1 MNMPQMSPTARNTA
15 IGAGIGAVA
24 GGVIGRDAGS
34 AAVGAGLGALGG
46 YVWSTQ
52 MEQKKQDMQR
62 ATAGTG
68 VTVAQTPD
76 NQLKLEIP
84 SDISF
89 DTGRADIKPNL
100 RPILDQFAT
109 GLSSQP
115 NTEVRIVGHT
125 DSTGSD
131 AVNNP
136 LSLRR
141 ADAARNYLA
150 DRGVDPRRIV
160 TSRSRQPR
168 ADRPTTTPR
177 PAGPRTG
184 GWRSSW
190 ASAPT
195 SPAVRRSRHLP
206 ARAFRRPRC
215 ADCEGPGGPS
225 ARSQRDAGCQVCV
238 AGRSTVRPSSARS
251 ERDLA
256 RQPAVRLA
264 AAPR

>member
-1 MNMPQMSPTARNTA
+1 MHNSTRIPRTVLLAAAAAVAVAGCADMNMPQMSPTARNTA

-52 MEQKKQDMQR
+52 MERKKQEMQR
-62 ATAGTG
+62 ATVGTG

-109 GLSSQP
+109 GLSNQP

-125 DSTGSD
+125 DSTGND
-131 AVNNP
+131 AINDP
-136 LSLRR
+136 LSQRR
-141 ADAARNYLA
+141 ADAARTYLA
-150 DRGVDPRRIV
+150 ERGVDPRRIV
-160 TSRSRQPR
+160 TSGRGSHEPVADNNTEAGR
-168 ADRPTTTPR
+168 ARN
-177 PAGPRTG
+177 
-184 GWRSSW
+184 
-190 ASAPT
+190 
-195 SPAVRRSRHLP
+195 RRVEIFLGE
-206 ARAFRRPRC
+206 RAEV
-215 ADCEGPGGPS
+215 AGGPQQP
-225 ARSQRDAGCQVCV
+225 A
-238 AGRSTVRPSSARS
+238 PSSPGI
-251 ERDLA
+251 
-256 RQPAVRLA
+256 PATQVR
-264 AAPR
+264 